1 MSLEDQNSAADF
13 KENLKFKRKV
23 HTKAEGASVLIMPVD
38 FVKKSK
44 IVFLRLEAAT
54 ELHSL
59 LEVKLRSRFIV
70 LVIGPKEKQ
79 HQLYE
84 VGRAVSTCMADDVC
98 RELFYSAQSKE
109 DIISVV
115 DQFNKGTMVIPP
127 SEWNPKIRIEP
138 PETFLSKV
146 IMHL

>member
-1 MSLEDQNSAADF
+1 M
-13 KENLKFKRKV
+13 

-54 ELHSL
+54 ELQSL

-146 IMHL
+146 IYLPNNQN